1 MKRVSEAANAFARW
15 MDARI
20 FKFDPMHSPP
30 LFETVSD
37 APIPTLEEAL
47 DLGDH
52 LSHYHSYSRI
62 SKRESSAKQN
72 FDIDMHTDQG
82 LFVGFI
88 PAGRISTTN
97 LRIVEK
103 EEDEREF
110 WIELSDGSRD
120 DVIFEDDTI
129 VFMIGD
135 ALLQALEGRS
145 SILKNIRPTPHAV
158 RLLHR
163 DSRRRAWFG
172 VMFLPPAHA
181 ISKSRGISYDR
192 LRKLAVAQATSDEG
206 STVGCSQNLIA
217 RELTASAC
225 EADELFCWMRC
236 MGPTTDA
243 SPSICASQNL
253 QYQCASQYDQIWD
266 PEVDSHGDYNPT
278 CTNSTAAVTEVPQ
291 LPASPDNC
299 SGWAEFVQFENYA
312 SSLTLKGSGVYDHHH
327 NTNGSDIDAV
337 LLWNVVNGSIDAKLA
352 YNGRV
357 GWLSIGIASTDPSA
371 SHEGMNGANI
381 VMGLV
386 EPEMFD
392 EHNLGTS
399 VHEFQISLH
408 ASAFR
413 HWNEPLSGHTDPI
426 QNARI
431 DVSGNCFTSIAF
443 NATAIGGESLRI
455 GQAHDPVNLIWGV
468 HTTTAHMGYHGY
480 SNRGTI
486 VGNFSFTGHAVATSS
501 SDGGGHQHDDHTHE
515 SSSDDGNDELLYVGI
530 GLGTVVVLVILISAY
545 FVAQKGGSSRI
556 RKSRGSAKSASVV
569 PDETKGSA
577 SQ

>member
-1 MKRVSEAANAFARW
+1 IDVIYASYVPISVELDDLRALKAHEDDQFLAAFQREGIVAVKAPGISKQRTSLYRHGSMCIQENLEVMTRTYITAPSGVVRESFAASPSRPLDVRSKSQDCKRFEKEFHESMKRVSEAANAFARW

-181 ISKSRGISYDR
+181 IS
-192 LRKLAVAQATSDEG
+192 
-206 STVGCSQNLIA
+206 
-217 RELTASAC
+217 
-225 EADELFCWMRC
+225 
-236 MGPTTDA
+236 
-243 SPSICASQNL
+243 
-253 QYQCASQYDQIWD
+253 
-266 PEVDSHGDYNPT
+266 
-278 CTNSTAAVTEVPQ
+278 
-291 LPASPDNC
+291 
-299 SGWAEFVQFENYA
+299 
-312 SSLTLKGSGVYDHHH
+312 
-327 NTNGSDIDAV
+327 
-337 LLWNVVNGSIDAKLA
+337 
-352 YNGRV
+352 
-357 GWLSIGIASTDPSA
+357 
-371 SHEGMNGANI
+371 
-381 VMGLV
+381 
-386 EPEMFD
+386 
-392 EHNLGTS
+392 
-399 VHEFQISLH
+399 
-408 ASAFR
+408 
-413 HWNEPLSGHTDPI
+413 
-426 QNARI
+426 
-431 DVSGNCFTSIAF
+431 
-443 NATAIGGESLRI
+443 
-455 GQAHDPVNLIWGV
+455 
-468 HTTTAHMGYHGY
+468 
-480 SNRGTI
+480 
-486 VGNFSFTGHAVATSS
+486 
-501 SDGGGHQHDDHTHE
+501 
-515 SSSDDGNDELLYVGI
+515 
-530 GLGTVVVLVILISAY
+530 
-545 FVAQKGGSSRI
+545 
-556 RKSRGSAKSASVV
+556 
-569 PDETKGSA
+569 
-577 SQ
+577 